1 MNRVE
6 ENEKRL
12 DTLKDI
18 VSSLDNDLTD
28 LESNINEYY
37 KLNKYYGSKNWL
49 KDKDDFEN
57 GKINNI
63 KAGVLSEDAVWN
75 LDEDISDLIKRMNKL
90 IKSINNKKKQ

>member
-1 MNRVE
+1 MRIE

-18 VSSLDNDLTD
+18 VSSLDKNLTD

-49 KDKDDFEN
+49 KDKEDFEN
-57 GKINNI
+57 GKIKDI

-75 LDEDISDLIKRMNKL
+75 MDEDMNDLIKRMNKL
-90 IKSINNKKKQ
+90 IKFMNNKKKQ

>member
-90 IKSINNKKKQ
+90 IKIINNKKKQ

>member
-1 MNRVE
+1 MRIE

-49 KDKDDFEN
+49 KDKEDFEN
-57 GKINNI
+57 GKIKNI

-90 IKSINNKKKQ
+90 IKLINNKKKQ